1 MKPYMTMV
9 LGVQLLFGA
18 GMALGAPSSLV
29 AFTPETRSL
38 IASGDPARGK
48 DKAAGCV
55 ACHGAQGIAENAEFP
70 SLAGQRADY
79 LYKQLRDYKDDKRVN
94 PLMTAFAGPLSDE
107 DMADIAAWY
116 ASQPLP
122 PAKPADGDPGAAT
135 TLVRRGD
142 GARLIPA
149 CAACHA
155 SNGEGQAVAVPAL
168 AGQNATHFAQTLQ
181 AYKSGTR
188 ANDVYSV
195 MRNIARALS
204 KEEIVQLAKYYASLG
219 K

>member
-1 MKPYMTMV
+1 MKRYITML

-18 GMALGAPSSLV
+18 GMAPGAPSSLV

-55 ACHGAQGIAENAEFP
+55 ACHGVEGIADNAEFP

-116 ASQPLP
+116 ASLPLP
-122 PAKPADGDPGAAT
+122 LAKPADGDLGAAT
-135 TLVRRGD
+135 ALVRRGD

-155 SNGEGQAVAVPAL
+155 SSGEGQAVAVPAL
-168 AGQNATHFAQTLQ
+168 AGQNAAHFGQTLQ

-204 KEEIVQLAKYYASLG
+204 GEEIAQLADYYAALG
-219 K
+219 D

>member
-1 MKPYMTMV
+1 MKRYIVMV
-9 LGVQLLFGA
+9 LGVQLLLGA
-18 GMALGAPSSLV
+18 GMVPGAPSSLV
-29 AFTPETRSL
+29 AFTPQIRSL

-55 ACHGAQGIAENAEFP
+55 SCHGAQGIAENAAFP

-79 LYKQLRDYKDDKRVN
+79 LYKQLRDYKDEKRVN
-94 PLMTAFAGPLSDE
+94 PLMAAFAQPLNEE

-122 PAKPADGDPGAAT
+122 PAKPADDDLGAAT

-142 GARLIPA
+142 GKRLIPA

-155 SNGEGQAVAVPAL
+155 ANGRGQAVAVPAL
-168 AGQNATHFAQTLQ
+168 AGQNAAHLGQTLQ
-181 AYKSGTR
+181 AYKRGTR

-204 KEEIVQLAKYYASLG
+204 GEEIAQLAKYYESLG
-219 K
+219 E